1 MKRNLKGLFGPFFCF
16 ILFYFVLF
24 FASCTQEKTFKFDNP
39 VWKYE
44 DLSKEIQPGDIIL
57 KLGYGK
63 ISRSITKF
71 LKEPIPFSHCAVVSS
86 KTTLIHTIS
95 GKLVVKDGVQE
106 INLKEFLKDV
116 VPGSLYLLRHKSDL
130 NQRKRIAEYAQF
142 QLNKNVPFDEEFIHT
157 DSTKL
162 YCSEIVANALIHVYG
177 KPYLN
182 VLRIGENNIYGFNG
196 LVESPDFEVVMP

>member
-1 MKRNLKGLFGPFFCF
+1 MFCF
-16 ILFYFVLF
+16 LLITG
-24 FASCTQEKTFKFDNP
+24 SCNQEKTFKFDNP
-39 VWKYE
+39 VWQHE
-44 DLSKEIQPGDIIL
+44 ELSKEIQPGDIIL

-71 LKEPIPFSHCAVVSS
+71 LKEPIPFSHCAIVSS

-106 INLKEFLKDV
+106 IDLKDFLKDV
-116 VPGSLYLLRHKSDL
+116 VPGSLHVLRHKSDST
-130 NQRKRIAEYAQF
+130 QRKRIASYAQI
-142 QLNKNVPFDEEFIHT
+142 QLKKNVPFDEEFIHT

-177 KPYLN
+177 MPYFE
-182 VLRIGENNIYGFNG
+182 VLTIGEKNIYGFNG
-196 LVESPDFEVVMP
+196 LVNSPDFEVVTP

>member
-1 MKRNLKGLFGPFFCF
+1 MKKYIEGPLSPFF
-16 ILFYFVLF
+16 LF
-24 FASCTQEKTFKFDNP
+24 FLLVNLLSCTSETNFKYDNP
-39 VWKYE
+39 KWEYE
-44 DLSKEIQPGDIIL
+44 QLSQAVQPGDIIL

-106 INLKEFLKDV
+106 IELKEFMKDV
-116 VPGSLYLLRHKSDL
+116 VPGSLYLLRHKSNL
-130 NQRKRIAEYAQF
+130 NQRKRIAEYAQI

-196 LVESPDFEVVMP
+196 LVESPDFEVVLP